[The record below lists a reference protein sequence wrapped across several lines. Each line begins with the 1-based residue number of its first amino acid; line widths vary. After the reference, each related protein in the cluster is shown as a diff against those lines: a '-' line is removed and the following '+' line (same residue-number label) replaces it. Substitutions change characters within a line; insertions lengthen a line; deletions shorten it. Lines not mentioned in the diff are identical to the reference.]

1 LCSEAYP
8 RHLEE
13 LGLAVVAVAIVRAK
27 APVWV
32 EMMAVGPPG
41 MVDSLYHF
49 AQVFLFPGPMA
60 FGLVAELPRKHPEI
74 LRRQIEHRIK
84 VL

>member
-1 LCSEAYP
+1 LRLEARP
-8 RHLEE
+8 RHLQE

-32 EMMAVGPPG
+32 EKVAVGPRG
-41 MVDSLYHF
+41 VADSLYHF

-74 LRRQIEHRIK
+74 LRRQIEHRIII
-84 VL
+84 L